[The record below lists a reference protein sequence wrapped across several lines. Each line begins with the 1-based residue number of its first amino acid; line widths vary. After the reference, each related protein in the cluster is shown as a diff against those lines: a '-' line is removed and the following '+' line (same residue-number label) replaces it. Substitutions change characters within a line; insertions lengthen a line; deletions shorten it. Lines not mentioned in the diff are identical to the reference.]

1 MSCTLS
7 LYLCFFFC
15 ESATDTGRRRDEK
28 QFPRFVNMVLN
39 DAIFLWDE
47 TMTKLAE
54 IHRNQVEI
62 ERGAWNALDPVPACR
77 KIYNSRDDLQS

>member
-1 MSCTLS
+1 
-7 LYLCFFFC
+7 
-15 ESATDTGRRRDEK
+15 
-28 QFPRFVNMVLN
+28 MVLN